1 MPPSPKWSSISSAS
15 IATTYRWSRNRIA
28 PRRPMDNDILAGV
41 RVLDFTTIVSGPYC
55 TRLLAD
61 LGAEVI
67 KIEPP
72 EGDFVR
78 TQPPMR
84 SGKSAYFAS
93 LNCGKKSLAIDLRQ
107 PEASELIGE
116 LAAKSDVV
124 VENSRP
130 GVMGRLGLDYA
141 TLTKINPRIVY
152 CSISGF
158 GQSGP
163 WAKRSAYAPML
174 HAASGFDLV
183 NLSYQDGLERPLNT
197 GIYVGDVLGG
207 TYAFGA
213 IQSALLARERSGRG
227 DCIDLSM
234 MDGVLGMLI
243 YEFQEAQFPQK
254 KKNNTFQPTR
264 ATDGYIMI
272 AAVKPNNYEALAR
285 AVGHPEWMDD
295 PRFATAKGRAANWA
309 WFMSM
314 LDDWASTRTMAECEA
329 ILTEG
334 SVPCS
339 RSYTVGEVLEHTR
352 LAHRGSFSVI
362 DDGAGPLKVPNPA
375 FKFGDA
381 NASARNY
388 VPALGADNAS
398 VLSGGLGYCA
408 ERISALYEKQIL
420 HDDGERAAGGDANG

>member
-1 MPPSPKWSSISSAS
+1 M
-15 IATTYRWSRNRIA
+15 N
-28 PRRPMDNDILAGV
+28 NEILSGV

-72 EGDFVR
+72 EGDFIR
-78 TQPPMR
+78 TQPPIR
-84 SGKSAYFAS
+84 AGKSAYFAH

-107 PEASELIGE
+107 AGATDLIRE

-130 GVMGRLGLDYA
+130 GVMQRLGLDYA
-141 TLTKINPRIVY
+141 TLEKLNPRIVY

-158 GQSGP
+158 GQRGP
-163 WAKRSAYAPML
+163 WARRSAYAPML

-213 IQSALLARERSGRG
+213 IQSALLARERTGRG
-227 DCIDLSM
+227 DSIDLSM

-243 YEFQEAQFPQK
+243 YEFQEAQFAQK
-254 KKNNTFQPTR
+254 KRTNTFQPTR
-264 ATDGYIMI
+264 AKDGFVMI
-272 AAVKPNNYEALAR
+272 AAVKPNNFEALWR
-285 AVGHPEWMDD
+285 AIGRPEFATD
-295 PRFATAKGRAANWA
+295 PRFATAKGRAENWA
-309 WFMSM
+309 TMGSM
-314 LDDWASTRTMAECEA
+314 LDEWASTRTTAECEA
-329 ILTEG
+329 TLTES

-339 RSYTVGEVLEHTR
+339 RYYTVREALQHPHLEQ
-352 LAHRGSFSVI
+352 RGSFSVI

-375 FKFGDA
+375 FKFR
-381 NASARNY
+381 NATAEARNY
-388 VPALGADNAS
+388 VPALGADNAV
-398 VLSGGLGYCA
+398 VLSGVLGYS
-408 ERISALYEKQIL
+408 EDRIAALYEKRIL
-420 HDDGERAAGGDANG
+420 HDGSSRA

>member
-1 MPPSPKWSSISSAS
+1 M
-15 IATTYRWSRNRIA
+15 T
-28 PRRPMDNDILAGV
+28 NDILSGV
-41 RVLDFTTIVSGPYC
+41 RVIDFTTIVSGPYC

-72 EGDFVR
+72 EGDFIR

-84 SGKSAYFAS
+84 AGKSAYFAH
-93 LNCGKKSLAIDLRQ
+93 LNCGKKSIAIDLHR
-107 PEASELIGE
+107 AGAIELVQE

-130 GVMGRLGLDYA
+130 GVMQRLGLDYA
-141 TLTKINPRIVY
+141 TLVRANPRIVY

-163 WAKRSAYAPML
+163 WATRSAYAPML

-213 IQSALLARERSGRG
+213 IQSALLARERNGRG

-264 ATDGYIMI
+264 AKDGFIMI

-339 RSYTVGEVLEHTR
+339 RYYTVREALEHPH
-352 LAHRGSFSVI
+352 LAQRGSFSVI

-375 FKFGDA
+375 FKFGNA
-381 NASARNY
+381 NAQARNY
-388 VPALGADNAS
+388 VAALGADNAAVLSS
-398 VLSGGLGYCA
+398 VLGYSA
-408 ERISALYEKQIL
+408 DRISALYEKQIL
-420 HDDGERAAGGDANG
+420 HDGERDAGGHANG

>member
-1 MPPSPKWSSISSAS
+1 M
-15 IATTYRWSRNRIA
+15 N
-28 PRRPMDNDILAGV
+28 NQILAGV

-72 EGDFVR
+72 EGDFIR
-78 TQPPMR
+78 TQPPLR
-84 SGKSAYFAS
+84 AGKSAYFAH

-107 PEASELIGE
+107 AGAIELIWQL
-116 LAAKSDVV
+116 LARSDVL

-130 GVMGRLGLDYA
+130 GVMQRLGLDYA
-141 TLTKINPRIVY
+141 SVSKLNSRLVY

-163 WAKRSAYAPML
+163 WATRSAYAPML

-183 NLSYQDGLERPLNT
+183 NLSYQNGLQRPLNT
-197 GIYVGDVLGG
+197 GIYIGDVLGG
-207 TYAFGA
+207 SHAFGA

-254 KKNNTFQPTR
+254 KPANTFQPTR
-264 ATDGYIMI
+264 AKDGFIMI

-285 AVGHPEWMDD
+285 AVGHPEWMAD
-295 PRFATAKGRAANWA
+295 PRFGTAKGRRANWA
-309 WFMSM
+309 TFMSM
-314 LDDWASTRTMAECEA
+314 LDDWASTRTAEECEA
-329 ILTEG
+329 IMTEG
-334 SVPCS
+334 GVPCS
-339 RSYTVGEVLEHTR
+339 RYFSVREALEHPH
-352 LAHRGSFSVI
+352 LEERGSFSVI
-362 DDGAGPLKVPNPA
+362 DDGAGQLKVPNPA
-375 FKFGDA
+375 FKFS
-381 NASARNY
+381 NATAEARNY
-388 VPALGADNAS
+388 VPALGANNADVLSS
-398 VLSGGLGYCA
+398 VLGYS
-408 ERISALYEKQIL
+408 EDRIAALYEQRIL
-420 HDDGERAAGGDANG
+420 HDAGSAA

>member
-1 MPPSPKWSSISSAS
+1 M
-15 IATTYRWSRNRIA
+15 N
-28 PRRPMDNDILAGV
+28 NEILSGV
-41 RVLDFTTIVSGPYC
+41 RVIDFTTIVSGPYC

-72 EGDFVR
+72 EGDFIR
-78 TQPPMR
+78 TQPPIR
-84 SGKSAYFAS
+84 AGKSAYFAH
-93 LNCGKKSLAIDLRQ
+93 LNCGKKSVAIDLRQ
-107 PEASELIGE
+107 SGASELIRE

-130 GVMGRLGLDYA
+130 GVMQRLGLDYA
-141 TLTKINPRIVY
+141 TLARLNPRIVY

-163 WAKRSAYAPML
+163 WATRSAYAPML

-183 NLSYQDGLERPLNT
+183 NLAYQNGLERPLNT

-213 IQSALLARERSGRG
+213 IQSALLARERTGRG
-227 DCIDLSM
+227 DCIDLAM
-234 MDGVLGMLI
+234 MDGILSMLI
-243 YEFQEAQFPQK
+243 YEFQEAQLPPMK
-254 KKNNTFQPTR
+254 RTNTFQPTR
-264 ATDGYIMI
+264 AKDGFIMI

-285 AVGHPEWMDD
+285 AVGHPEWLTD
-295 PRFATAKGRAANWA
+295 PRFATARGRAANWA

-314 LDDWASTRTMAECEA
+314 LDEWASTRTMHECEQ

-339 RSYTVGEVLEHTR
+339 RYYTVREA
-352 LAHRGSFSVI
+352 LAHPHLAERGSFALI

-375 FKFGDA
+375 FKFGNA
-381 NASARNY
+381 NAQARNY
-388 VPALGADNAS
+388 VAALGADNAAVLSS
-398 VLSGGLGYCA
+398 VLGYSA
-408 ERISALYEKQIL
+408 DRISALYEKQIL
-420 HDDGERAAGGDANG
+420 HDDRSRASGGHANG

>member
-1 MPPSPKWSSISSAS
+1 
-15 IATTYRWSRNRIA
+15 
-28 PRRPMDNDILAGV
+28 MDNDVLAGV

-55 TRLLAD
+55 PRLLAD

-84 SGKSAYFAS
+84 AGKSAYFAS

-107 PEASELIGE
+107 PEASELIRE
-116 LAAKSDVV
+116 LAAKSDVL

-141 TLTKINPRIVY
+141 TLDKINPRIVY

-158 GQSGP
+158 GQSGR

-183 NLSYQDGLERPLNT
+183 NMSYQNGLERPLNT

-207 TYAFGA
+207 TTAFGA
-213 IQSALLARERSGRG
+213 IQTALLARERTGHG
-227 DCIDLSM
+227 DYIDLAM
-234 MDGVLGMLI
+234 MDGVLGILI

-254 KKNNTFQPTR
+254 KKANTFQPTR
-264 ATDGYIMI
+264 AKDGYIMI
-272 AAVKPNNYEALAR
+272 AAVKQNNFEALAR

-295 PRFATAKGRAANWA
+295 PRFGDAKGRSANWA
-309 WFMSM
+309 TFMSM
-314 LDDWASTRTMAECEA
+314 LEEWASTRTADECES

-334 SVPCS
+334 SVPCA
-339 RSYTVGEVLEHTR
+339 RYFTVREALQHPH
-352 LAHRGSFSVI
+352 LAERGSFSLI
-362 DDGAGPLKVPNPA
+362 DDGAGGLKVPNPA
-375 FKFGDA
+375 FKFS
-381 NASARNY
+381 NAPAEARNY
-388 VPALGADNAS
+388 VPALGADNVG
-398 VLSGGLGYCA
+398 VLS
-408 ERISALYEKQIL
+408 
-420 HDDGERAAGGDANG
+420 

>member
-1 MPPSPKWSSISSAS
+1 
-15 IATTYRWSRNRIA
+15 
-28 PRRPMDNDILAGV
+28 MDNEILTGL

-107 PEASELIGE
+107 PEASELIRE

-130 GVMGRLGLDYA
+130 GVMKRLGLDYA
-141 TLTKINPRIVY
+141 TLDKINPRIVY

-158 GQSGP
+158 GQNGP

-183 NLSYQDGLERPLNT
+183 NMSHQNGLERPLNT

-207 TYAFGA
+207 TTAFGA
-213 IQSALLARERSGRG
+213 IQTALLSRERTGRG
-227 DCIDLSM
+227 DYIDLAM

-243 YEFQEAQFPQK
+243 YEFQEAQFPQMK
-254 KKNNTFQPTR
+254 KANTFQPTR
-264 ATDGYIMI
+264 TKDGFVMI
-272 AAVKPNNYEALAR
+272 AAVKPNNFEALWR
-285 AVGHPEWMDD
+285 AIGHPEFAND
-295 PRFATAKGRAANWA
+295 PRFANAKGRAENWA
-309 WFMSM
+309 TMMSM
-314 LDDWASTRTMAECEA
+314 LDEWASTKTAAECEA

-334 SVPCS
+334 NVPCS
-339 RSYTVGEVLEHTR
+339 RYFTVRET
-352 LAHRGSFSVI
+352 LAQSHLAERGSFTVI

-375 FKFGDA
+375 FKFA
-381 NASARNY
+381 HSTASARNY
-388 VPALGADNAS
+388 VPALGADNAK
-398 VLSGGLGYCA
+398 VLSNVLRYSK
-408 ERISALYEKQIL
+408 ERIAALYEKRIL
-420 HDDGERAAGGDANG
+420 RDDKEPTSETGRIGGQANG

>member
-1 MPPSPKWSSISSAS
+1 M
-15 IATTYRWSRNRIA
+15 N
-28 PRRPMDNDILAGV
+28 NEILSGV

-72 EGDFVR
+72 EGDFIR
-78 TQPPMR
+78 TQPPIR
-84 SGKSAYFAS
+84 AGKSAYFAH

-107 PEASELIGE
+107 AGAIELVQQ

-130 GVMGRLGLDYA
+130 GVMQRLGLGYA
-141 TLTKINPRIVY
+141 TLARLNPRIVY

-163 WAKRSAYAPML
+163 WATRSAYAPML

-213 IQSALLARERSGRG
+213 IQSALLARERTDRG

-254 KKNNTFQPTR
+254 RRNNTFQPTR
-264 ATDGYIMI
+264 ARDGFVMI
-272 AAVKPNNYEALAR
+272 AAVKQNNFEALAR
-285 AVGHPEWMDD
+285 AVGHLEWMAD

-309 WFMSM
+309 TFMSM
-314 LDDWASTRTMAECEA
+314 LDEWASTRTAEECETTLSA
-329 ILTEG
+329 G

-339 RSYTVGEVLEHTR
+339 RYFTVREALQHPHLEE
-352 LAHRGSFSVI
+352 RGSFSVI

-375 FKFGDA
+375 FKFG
-381 NASARNY
+381 NATAEARNY
-388 VPALGADNAS
+388 VPSLGGDNAVVLSS
-398 VLSGGLGYCA
+398 VLGYS
-408 ERISALYEKQIL
+408 EDRIAALYEKRIL
-420 HDDGERAAGGDANG
+420 HDDCGRASGGHSNG

>member
-1 MPPSPKWSSISSAS
+1 M
-15 IATTYRWSRNRIA
+15 T
-28 PRRPMDNDILAGV
+28 NDILSGV
-41 RVLDFTTIVSGPYC
+41 RVIDFTTIVSGPYC

-72 EGDFVR
+72 EGDFIR

-84 SGKSAYFAS
+84 AGKSAYFAH
-93 LNCGKKSLAIDLRQ
+93 LNCGKKSIAIDLHR
-107 PEASELIGE
+107 AGAIELVQE

-130 GVMGRLGLDYA
+130 GVMQRLGLDYA
-141 TLTKINPRIVY
+141 TLVRANPRIVY

-163 WAKRSAYAPML
+163 WATRSAYAPML

-213 IQSALLARERSGRG
+213 IQSALLARERNGRG

-264 ATDGYIMI
+264 AKDGFIMI

-339 RSYTVGEVLEHTR
+339 RYYTVREALEHPH
-352 LAHRGSFSVI
+352 LAQRGSFSVI

-375 FKFGDA
+375 FKFGNADA
-381 NASARNY
+381 RAREH
-388 VPALGADNAS
+388 VPALGADNAAVLAS
-398 VLSGGLGYCA
+398 VLGYSA
-408 ERISALYEKQIL
+408 DRISALYEKQIL
-420 HDDGERAAGGDANG
+420 HDGERDAGGHANG

>member
-1 MPPSPKWSSISSAS
+1 M
-15 IATTYRWSRNRIA
+15 N
-28 PRRPMDNDILAGV
+28 NEILGGV

-72 EGDFVR
+72 EGDFIR

-84 SGKSAYFAS
+84 SGKSAYFAH

-107 PEASELIGE
+107 SAAIELVRE
-116 LAAKSDVV
+116 LATNSDVV

-130 GVMGRLGLDYA
+130 GMMQRLGLDYA
-141 TLTKINPRIVY
+141 TLAKLNPRIVY

-163 WAKRSAYAPML
+163 WATRSAYAPML

-183 NLSYQDGLERPLNT
+183 NLSYQNGLERPLNT

-254 KKNNTFQPTR
+254 KRANTFQPTR
-264 ATDGYIMI
+264 AKDGFIMI
-272 AAVKPNNYEALAR
+272 AAVKPNNFEALAR
-285 AVGHPEWMDD
+285 TVGHPEWMAD
-295 PRFATAKGRAANWA
+295 PRFGTAKGRAANWA
-309 WFMSM
+309 TFMAM
-314 LDDWASTRTMAECEA
+314 LDEWASTRTAEDCEA
-329 ILTEG
+329 TLNEG
-334 SVPCS
+334 GVPCS
-339 RSYTVGEVLEHTR
+339 RYFTVREALAQPHLEQ
-352 LAHRGSFSVI
+352 RGSFSVI

-375 FKFGDA
+375 FKFG
-381 NASARNY
+381 NAAAEARDY
-388 VPALGADNAS
+388 VPALGADNAE
-398 VLSGGLGYCA
+398 VLSRVLGYS
-408 ERISALYEKQIL
+408 EDRIAALYEKQVL
-420 HDDGERAAGGDANG
+420 HDDGSQA

>member
-1 MPPSPKWSSISSAS
+1 M
-15 IATTYRWSRNRIA
+15 N
-28 PRRPMDNDILAGV
+28 NEILGGV

-72 EGDFVR
+72 EGDFIR
-78 TQPPMR
+78 TQPPLR
-84 SGKSAYFAS
+84 AGKSAYFAH

-107 PEASELIGE
+107 TGAIELVHQ
-116 LAAKSDVV
+116 LATKSDVV

-130 GVMGRLGLDYA
+130 GVMLRLNLDYA
-141 TLTKINPRIVY
+141 TVAKFNPRIVY

-163 WAKRSAYAPML
+163 WATRSAYAPML

-183 NLSYQDGLERPLNT
+183 NLSYQNGLERPLNT

-254 KKNNTFQPTR
+254 KLANTFQPTR
-264 ATDGYIMI
+264 AKDGFVMI
-272 AAVKPNNYEALAR
+272 AAVKPNNFEALAQ
-285 AVGHPEWMDD
+285 AVGRPELMTD
-295 PRFATAKGRAANWA
+295 PRFGTAKGRSKNWA
-309 WFMSM
+309 TLMSL
-314 LDDWASTRTMAECEA
+314 LDEWASTRTAEECEA
-329 ILTEG
+329 VLTEG
-334 SVPCS
+334 GVPCS
-339 RSYTVGEVLEHTR
+339 RYFTVREALQQPHLKE
-352 LAHRGSFSVI
+352 RGSFTVI
-362 DDGAGPLKVPNPA
+362 EDGAGPLKVPNPA
-375 FKFGDA
+375 FKFG
-381 NASARNY
+381 NAAAEARNY
-388 VPALGADNAS
+388 VAALGADNANILSS
-398 VLSGGLGYCA
+398 VLGYS
-408 ERISALYEKQIL
+408 EDRIAALYEKRIL
-420 HDDGERAAGGDANG
+420 REARSPE